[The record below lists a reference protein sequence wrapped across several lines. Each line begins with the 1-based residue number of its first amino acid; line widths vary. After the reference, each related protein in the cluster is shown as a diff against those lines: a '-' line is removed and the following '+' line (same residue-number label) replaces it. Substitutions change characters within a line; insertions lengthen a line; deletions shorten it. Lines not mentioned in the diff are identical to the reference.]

1 MKGYRPKILCIAQ
14 QKGGVCKTTSVLSL
28 SAAWALKGKKVLMLD
43 TDPQANLTRNI
54 LDYETIEKD
63 ISLLYRGQE
72 SVEKLIR
79 GTPYENLYIIPT
91 RTALNRVENLER
103 SLSTFNALKKNLPE
117 VNETFRYTVIDTPPS
132 LGLFTISALL
142 AATHVLVP
150 VQPTFFCQEGLGDLN
165 ETIKE
170 ARESNPGLKSVRYFI
185 TLYDKRTIISQDLS
199 DTLRK
204 QLGKMVFKT
213 IVHRNIAVEESQYA
227 QKTIFDYSP
236 RSRGAADFKALAK
249 EVEVWLE
256 NA

>member
-72 SVEKLIR
+72 VVDKLIR
-79 GTPYENLYIIPT
+79 ETPYENLYIIPT

-117 VNETFRYTVIDTPPS
+117 VSETFRYTVIDTPPS

-199 DTLRK
+199 ATLRK
-204 QLGKMVFKT
+204 QLGKMVFNT